1 MFPSGICR
9 LSIPL
14 AASVFRASIAGA
26 ETAIVGAVDKSRRM
40 WMPRKSGR
48 PVRWWSTR
56 KSIRDRCHSGEGA
69 RLQAA
74 LKDGNELVSRGRL
87 AMQKS

>member
-1 MFPSGICR
+1 MFRLESADCR
-9 LSIPL
+9 YPWPRAFSAPASQGRKLRSLAPL
-14 AASVFRASIAGA
+14 TR
-26 ETAIVGAVDKSRRM
+26 SRRM

-48 PVRWWSTR
+48 PVRWLSTR